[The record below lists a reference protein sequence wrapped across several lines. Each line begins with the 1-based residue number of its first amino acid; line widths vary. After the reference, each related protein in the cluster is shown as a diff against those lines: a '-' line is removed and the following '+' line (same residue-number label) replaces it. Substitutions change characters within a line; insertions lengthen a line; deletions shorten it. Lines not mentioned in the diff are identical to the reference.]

1 MVSPFSSVS
10 TLAKVAQQ
18 AQRFFFA
25 SVVSAMQIPERQLSE
40 LAESVRDFE
49 RGEEALTECWRTWR
63 MCLDNSRE
71 NNRHF
76 DSERWY
82 PRASQTAKS
91 SKFSGA
97 GHSVSVSRPKDVA
110 AVIQEAASNAR

>member
-10 TLAKVAQQ
+10 TLAKVTQHAQQ
-18 AQRFFFA
+18 LFFA
-25 SVVSAMQIPERQLSE
+25 SVVSAMEIPERQLSE
-40 LAESVRDFE
+40 LAKSVRDFE

-76 DSERWY
+76 DRERWY
-82 PRASQTAKS
+82 PVRAK
-91 SKFSGA
+91 
-97 GHSVSVSRPKDVA
+97 
-110 AVIQEAASNAR
+110 